1 MLATGFTR
9 CQNATAMSYPP
20 SIVVK
25 RDRARK
31 KVVCIEKEDISHLL
45 LYPSL
50 GLGLWNNDS
59 STLSVID
66 SFIALKYSRREVSVK
81 SVQYASKV
89 LKIVRPST
97 IDIYKVFLN

>member
-50 GLGLWNNDS
+50 GRWGDNP
-59 STLSVID
+59 STLGVID
-66 SFIALKYSRREVSVK
+66 KFIFSKYSRREIRIKGLQFS
-81 SVQYASKV
+81 SRALKV
-89 LKIVRPST
+89 VRPST
-97 IDIYKVFLN
+97 IDVYKVLLN